1 MKKKNQFLDDVAKV
15 AGGALSAIGG
25 LKEEVE
31 NLVKQRVE
39 KFINRQN
46 LVTREEFDVVKDML
60 SNMQREQIILKK
72 KLKEFDSDNKNPNKS
87 LPNQKKPKSSQK
99 KT

>member
-87 LPNQKKPKSSQK
+87 VPNQKKPKSSQK

>member
-72 KLKEFDSDNKNPNKS
+72 KLKEFDSDNKNTNKS
-87 LPNQKKPKSSQK
+87 VPNQKKPKSSQK

>member
-1 MKKKNQFLDDVAKV
+1 MTKKNQLFDDVAKV

-25 LKEEVE
+25 LKEETE

-46 LVTREEFDVVKDML
+46 LVTREEFDVIKEML
-60 SNMQREQIILKK
+60 SNIQREQMSIKK
-72 KLKEFDSDNKNPNKS
+72 KIKELDSNNKKSNESVLKQIKS
-87 LPNQKKPKSSQK
+87 RSRQK

>member
-1 MKKKNQFLDDVAKV
+1 MTKKNQFFDDVAKV

-25 LKEEVE
+25 LKEETE

-46 LVTREEFDVVKDML
+46 LVTREEFDVIKEML
-60 SNMQREQIILKK
+60 SNIQREQILIKK
-72 KLKEFDSDNKNPNKS
+72 KIKELESDNKNSNESVPK
-87 LPNQKKPKSSQK
+87 QKKPRSRQK

>member
-1 MKKKNQFLDDVAKV
+1 MKNKNQFLDDVAKV

-25 LKEEVE
+25 LKEEIE

-46 LVTREEFDVVKDML
+46 LVTREEFDVVKEML
-60 SNMQREQIILKK
+60 SNIQKEQVLIKK
-72 KLKEFDSDNKNPNKS
+72 KFKEFDSVNKNSNKPS
-87 LPNQKKPKSSQK
+87 PKHKIPKSTQK